1 MVADNETTYKHP
13 FNKLEDLAASW
24 NLDVYSDDFAKEL
37 DNRKIWPSMRDK
49 FHYPKIKDLP
59 YVDLSLVDNPDDDCV
74 YFEGNSLGLQ
84 PKAAKDY
91 IGVELDKWAKM

>member
-13 FNKLEDLAASW
+13 FNKLEDLAAKW
-24 NLDVYSDDFAKEL
+24 KLDVYSEDFAKEL
-37 DNRKIWPSMRDK
+37 DNRNIWPSMREE

-59 YVDLSLVDNPDDDCV
+59 NVDISLVDNPDEDCI

-84 PKAAKDY
+84 PKASKTY
-91 IGVELDKWAKM
+91 VQNELDKWAKM